1 MGSDAISIDVAFL
14 LAVVIVL
21 RLRRR
26 VQARSRRDE
35 ALTVLLVLAFGV
47 LVAPTPFGQAVGDLV
62 RALVGGVNDAG
73 L

>member
-1 MGSDAISIDVAFL
+1 MLSIDVAFL

-26 VQARSRRDE
+26 TQARSRRDE
-35 ALTVLLVLAFGV
+35 TLTVVLVVAFGV
-47 LVAPTPFGQAVGDLV
+47 LIAPTPWGQAVGDVV